1 MEDTKLKMKYNLSEV
16 LSRRANS
23 LQLLLPMLKVKM
35 KVNVHWTK
43 NTTSLLSH
51 LTSLELM
58 FNIPIAR

>member
-1 MEDTKLKMKYNLSEV
+1 MEDTKLKIKYTLSEV

-23 LQLLLPMLKVKM
+23 LQLLLPVLKVKM

-43 NTTSLLSH
+43 HTTSLLSQ

-58 FNIPIAR
+58 FNIPITR